1 MRLYTFE
8 MNKQPKVGVERDGQ
22 LIELPFASMIDLIKA
37 GRSGL
42 AQAKKADGAAYDLK
56 KAKLLAPI
64 PRPGKIWC
72 SGLNYKSHIEE
83 NPGAKLLD
91 DPRFFAKLPDTVIGP
106 NQPIKWPGEK
116 YQMDY
121 EVELAVI
128 IGKTLKQGAAEDAVM
143 DSIFGYSILHDV
155 SARWMQ
161 FKEANEML
169 GKNFDTFAPLGPC
182 IVTKDEIPDPSKL
195 RLTLKLNGQTMQDG
209 TNEDWCFPLPRLI
222 AWLTQAI
229 TLNPGD
235 VISTG
240 TPAGVG
246 LFRKPQV
253 WLKPGDL
260 HLLPALV
267 NCFARPG
274 SSVRQQSFLRGE

>member
-1 MRLYTFE
+1 MRLYTFSA
-8 MNKQPKVGVERDGQ
+8 NKQQKVGVEREGK
-22 LIELPFASMIDLIKA
+22 LIELPFASMLDLIKA

-42 AQAKKADGAAYDLK
+42 TQAKKADGTAYDLK
-56 KAKLLAPI
+56 RTKILAPI

-72 SGLNYKSHIEE
+72 SGLNYNSHIEE
-83 NPGAKLLD
+83 NPGAKMLD
-91 DPRFFAKLPDTVIGP
+91 DPRFFTKLPDNVIGP
-106 NQPIKWPGEK
+106 KQPIKWPGEK

-128 IGKTLKQGAAEDAVM
+128 IGKTLKQGSGEAAVM
-143 DSIFGYSILHDV
+143 DAIFGYSILHDV

-161 FKEANEML
+161 FKDNNEAL
-169 GKNFDTFAPLGPC
+169 GKNFDTFAPMGPC

-195 RLTLKLNGQTMQDG
+195 RLTLRLNGETMQDR

-222 AWLTQAI
+222 AWLTQGI
-229 TLNPGD
+229 TLNLGD
-235 VISTG
+235 VVSTG

-253 WLKPGDL
+253 WLKPGDVCEL
-260 HLLPALV
+260 EISDIGVLV
-267 NCFARPG
+267 NPVA
-274 SSVRQQSFLRGE
+274 

>member
-1 MRLYTFE
+1 MKLYTFE
-8 MNKQPKVGVERDGQ
+8 VQKQQKVGVERDGK
-22 LIELPFASMIDLIKA
+22 LFETPYASMLDLINA
-37 GRSGL
+37 GRNGL
-42 AQAKKADGAAYDLK
+42 AAAKKAAGAAYDLK
-56 KAKLLAPI
+56 KAKILAPI

-72 SGLNYKSHIEE
+72 SGLNYRSHIEE
-83 NPGAKLLD
+83 NPGTKMLD
-91 DPRFFAKLPDTVIGP
+91 DPRFFAKFPDNVIGP
-106 NQPIKWPGEK
+106 KQPIKYPGEK

-121 EVELAVI
+121 EVELAVV
-128 IGKTLKQGAAEDAVM
+128 IGKTLKQGSGEDAIM
-143 DSIFGYSILHDV
+143 DAIFGYTILHDV

-161 FKEANEML
+161 FKDANEML
-169 GKNFDTFAPLGPC
+169 GKNFDTFAPMGPC
-182 IVTKDEIPDPSKL
+182 LVTKDEIPDPSKL
-195 RLTLKLNGQTMQDG
+195 HLTLKLNGQIMQDR

-253 WLKPGDL
+253 WLKPGDVCEL
-260 HLLPALV
+260 AISGIGTLINPV
-267 NCFARPG
+267 K
-274 SSVRQQSFLRGE
+274 

>member
-8 MNKQPKVGVERDGQ
+8 VSKAAKIGVERNGQ
-22 LIELPFASMIDLIKA
+22 LIELPYASMIDLIKA

-42 AQAKKADGAAYDLK
+42 AAAKKADGVAHDLK

-64 PRPGKIWC
+64 PRPGKIFC

-83 NPGAKLLD
+83 NPGAKMLE
-91 DPRFFAKLPDTVIGP
+91 DPRFFAKFPDNVIDP
-106 NQPIKWPGEK
+106 KAPIRYPGEK

-128 IGKTLKQGAAEDAVM
+128 IGKTLKVGSGQEAVM
-143 DSIFGYSILHDV
+143 EAIFGYTILHDV

-169 GKNFDTFAPLGPC
+169 GKNFESFAPMGPC

-195 RLTLKLNGQTMQDG
+195 HLTLKLNGQLMQDR
-209 TNEDWCFPLPRLI
+209 TNADWCFPLPRLI

-235 VISTG
+235 VVSTG

-246 LFRKPQV
+246 LFRQPPV
-253 WLKPGDL
+253 WLKPGDICEL
-260 HLLPALV
+260 EISGIGKLV
-267 NCFARPG
+267 NP
-274 SSVRQQSFLRGE
+274 VK

>member
-8 MNKQPKVGVERDGQ
+8 INKQQKVGVERDGK
-22 LIELPFASMIDLIKA
+22 LIELPFATMLDLIKA
-37 GRSGL
+37 GRRGL
-42 AQAKKADGAAYDLK
+42 AQAKKADGVAHDLK
-56 KAKLLAPI
+56 QAKLLAPI

-83 NPGAKLLD
+83 NPSAKFLD
-91 DPRFFAKLPDTVIGP
+91 DPRFFAKLPDNVIGP
-106 NQPIKWPGEK
+106 QQPIRWPGEH

-128 IGKTLKQGAAEDAVM
+128 LGKTLKQGAPEAAVM
-143 DSIFGYSILHDV
+143 DAIFGYSILHDV

-161 FKEANEML
+161 FKDANEML
-169 GKNFDTFAPLGPC
+169 GKNFDTFCPMGPC
-182 IVTKDEIPDPSKL
+182 IVTQDEIPDPSKL
-195 RLTLKLNGQTMQDG
+195 RLTLKLNGQTMQDR

-229 TLNPGD
+229 TLYPGD

-246 LFRKPQV
+246 LFRKPPI
-253 WLKPGDL
+253 WLRPGDVCEL
-260 HLLPALV
+260 EISGIGKLV
-267 NCFARPG
+267 NPVKAMK
-274 SSVRQQSFLRGE
+274 

>member
-1 MRLYTFE
+1 MKLYTFE
-8 MNKQPKVGVERDGQ
+8 VQKQQKVGVERDGK
-22 LIELPFASMIDLIKA
+22 LIETPYASMLDLINA
-37 GRSGL
+37 GRNGL
-42 AQAKKADGAAYDLK
+42 AAAKKAAGAAYDLK
-56 KAKLLAPI
+56 KAKILAPI

-72 SGLNYKSHIEE
+72 SGLNYRSHIEE
-83 NPGAKLLD
+83 NPGAKMLD
-91 DPRFFAKLPDTVIGP
+91 DPRFFAKFPDNVIGP
-106 NQPIKWPGEK
+106 KQPIKYPGEK

-121 EVELAVI
+121 EVELAVV
-128 IGKTLKQGAAEDAVM
+128 IGKTLKQGSGEDAIM
-143 DSIFGYSILHDV
+143 DAVFGYTILHDV

-161 FKEANEML
+161 FKDANEML
-169 GKNFDTFAPLGPC
+169 GKNFDTFAPMGPC
-182 IVTKDEIPDPSKL
+182 LVTKDEIPDPSKL
-195 RLTLKLNGQTMQDG
+195 HLTLKLNGQIMQDR

-253 WLKPGDL
+253 WLKPGDVCEL
-260 HLLPALV
+260 AISGIGTLINPV
-267 NCFARPG
+267 K
-274 SSVRQQSFLRGE
+274 

>member
-1 MRLYTFE
+1 MKLYTFE
-8 MNKQPKVGVERDGQ
+8 VQKQQKVGVERDGK
-22 LIELPFASMIDLIKA
+22 LIETPYAAMLDLIKA
-37 GRSGL
+37 GRNGL
-42 AQAKKADGAAYDLK
+42 AAAKKADGATYDLK
-56 KAKLLAPI
+56 KAKILAPI

-72 SGLNYKSHIEE
+72 SGLNYRSHIEE
-83 NPGAKLLD
+83 NPGAKMLD
-91 DPRFFAKLPDTVIGP
+91 DPRFFAKFPDNVIGP
-106 NQPIKWPGEK
+106 KQTIKYPGEK

-121 EVELAVI
+121 EVELAVV
-128 IGKTLKQGAAEDAVM
+128 IGKTLKQGSGEDAVM
-143 DSIFGYSILHDV
+143 DAVFGYTILHDV

-161 FKEANEML
+161 FKDANEML
-169 GKNFDTFAPLGPC
+169 GKNFDTFAPMGPC
-182 IVTKDEIPDPSKL
+182 LVTKDEIPDPSKL
-195 RLTLKLNGQTMQDG
+195 RLSLKLNGEVMQDR

-253 WLKPGDL
+253 WLKPGDVCEL
-260 HLLPALV
+260 EISGIGKLINTV
-267 NCFARPG
+267 K
-274 SSVRQQSFLRGE
+274 

>member
-8 MNKQPKVGVERDGQ
+8 VNKTTKIGVERNGQ
-22 LIELPFASMIDLIKA
+22 LIELPYASMIDLIKA

-42 AQAKKADGAAYDLK
+42 AAAKKADGVAHDLK

-64 PRPGKIWC
+64 PRPGKIFC

-83 NPGAKLLD
+83 NPGAKMLE
-91 DPRFFAKLPDTVIGP
+91 DPRFFAKFPDNVIGP
-106 NQPIKWPGEK
+106 KAPIRYPGEK

-128 IGKTLKQGAAEDAVM
+128 IGKTLKVGSGSEAVM
-143 DSIFGYSILHDV
+143 DAIFGYTILHDV

-161 FKEANEML
+161 FKDANEML
-169 GKNFDTFAPLGPC
+169 GKNFETFAPMGPC
-182 IVTKDEIPDPSKL
+182 IVTADEIPDSSKL
-195 RLTLKLNGQTMQDG
+195 RLTLKLNGQIMQDR

-235 VISTG
+235 VVSTG

-246 LFRKPQV
+246 LFRQPPV
-253 WLKPGDL
+253 WLKPGDVCEL
-260 HLLPALV
+260 EISGIGKLV
-267 NCFARPG
+267 NP
-274 SSVRQQSFLRGE
+274 VK